1 MMATD
6 GPKPSA
12 NIANDG
18 PFFKSIHHLYNLY
31 ILRQSINGGEVLK
44 AFAQNKESQTDGY
57 AFCHVER
64 KQPLMK

>member
-1 MMATD
+1 MGAD

-12 NIANDG
+12 NIDHDG

-31 ILRQSINGGEVLK
+31 ILRRSIKGVELLK

-57 AFCHVER
+57 AFCRDER
-64 KQPLMK
+64 K